1 MFDLLFNYIES
12 KSGLPLD
19 AKERGLVKTSF
30 GFKRLRKRQYLLQ
43 EGEVCKQ
50 MGFVLKGAAR
60 MYSVDGKGQEHIL
73 RLGIEG
79 WWLGDYESFS
89 LQQPTKFFV
98 EVLEDTNLLM
108 VTKDSIQELASI
120 IPAVDKMVKFVDQ
133 RSVIATLQRVHALIS
148 LTAEERY
155 DALAKSYPDFLQRF
169 PQGMIA
175 SYLGVTPETL
185 SRVRKKTVATNGNG
199 LLITKDSALQN

>member
-1 MFDLLFNYIES
+1 MFAPLFDYIEE
-12 KSGLPLD
+12 KSGLALD
-19 AKERGLVKTSF
+19 TRERSLVKASF
-30 GFKRLRKRQYLLQ
+30 KFKRLRKKQYLLQ
-43 EGEVCKQ
+43 EGEICKQ

-60 MYSVDGKGQEHIL
+60 MYSVDGKGHEYIL

-98 EVLEDTNLLM
+98 DVVEVTDLLM
-108 VTKDSIQELASI
+108 ISKDSIQELAAI
-120 IPAVDKMVKFVDQ
+120 VPAVDKMIRIVDQ
-133 RSVIATLQRVHALIS
+133 RAVIAALQRVHASIS

-155 DALAKSYPDFLQRF
+155 EALAKTYPDFLQRF

-175 SYLGVTPETL
+175 SYLGITPETL
-185 SRVRKKTVATNGNG
+185 SRIRKKTVTANG
-199 LLITKDSALQN
+199 LLVAKDSASQN